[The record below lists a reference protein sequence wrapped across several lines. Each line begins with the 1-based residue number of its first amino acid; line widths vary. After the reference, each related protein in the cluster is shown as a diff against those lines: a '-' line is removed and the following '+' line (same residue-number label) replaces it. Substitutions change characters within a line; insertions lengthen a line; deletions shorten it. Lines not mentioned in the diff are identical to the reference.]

1 MAAAGLPRVRVDET
15 VHQALLAIMA
25 GRLGLTLVVD
35 DAGAL
40 GGILTDGDLKRIL
53 LARGT
58 DDLFATPV
66 GAVMNRAPR
75 TIDGEALAAAVR
87 AMEENEPGPI
97 TALVVVDPAGRPEGV
112 LHLHDRCGSGCA
124 RRAFRLAGT
133 FPARSSLNSVI

>member
-1 MAAAGLPRVRVDET
+1 MHREPGLRVRVDET
-15 VHQALLAIMA
+15 VQALLAIMA

-66 GAVMNRAPR
+66 GACRS
-75 TIDGEALAAAVR
+75 GAAHHR
-87 AMEENEPGPI
+87 RRG
-97 TALVVVDPAGRPEGV
+97 AGRRRRARHGGERAGADHRPRRRRPGGPARGV
-112 LHLHDRCGSGCA
+112 LHLDCL
-124 RRAFRLAGT
+124 RLGV
-133 FPARSSLNSVI
+133 R